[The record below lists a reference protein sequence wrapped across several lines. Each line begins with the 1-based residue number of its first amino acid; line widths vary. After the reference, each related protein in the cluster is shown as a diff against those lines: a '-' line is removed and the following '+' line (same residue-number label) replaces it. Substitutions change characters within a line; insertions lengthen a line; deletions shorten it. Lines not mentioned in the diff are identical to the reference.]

1 MRRASTTAAVLL
13 TASLVLTGCGA
24 GSTDAGDKAA
34 GARAAQPAERAPDG
48 GTADGSSGATGASG
62 ASSGSGAGSDAS
74 SGSGSAKATAKAPAQ
89 QHVIR
94 TAALSVEVAD
104 AAKALVTARTAALDA
119 GGRVENESTER
130 IDDAY
135 LASRIVLRVPQE
147 KYDSVLAELAGTG
160 RLLNRKADA
169 KDVTDQVVD
178 VQSRIA
184 TQRASVA
191 RVRELMDRADRL
203 SDVVTLE
210 AELSRRQ
217 ADLEALLAQQSSLK
231 DRTSLA
237 TITLQLTEKRK
248 EQPKAEER
256 EEGRPGFLDALAGG
270 WNALVGV
277 VAWVLIVLAALAPW
291 LAVGLVALVLWR
303 RLIRPRLAARRP
315 APVPGPRPE
324 GPAVERNAAGA
335 PVGPA
340 RAPESRQT
348 PQAPAPQVPKP
359 PQAPGE

>member
-1 MRRASTTAAVLL
+1 MRRTSTTAAVLL

-24 GSTDAGDKAA
+24 GGSDVGDRAA
-34 GARAAQPAERAPDG
+34 GARAERPADRAPG
-48 GTADGSSGATGASG
+48 GGAADGSSG
-62 ASSGSGAGSDAS
+62 ASSGSGPGSGSDAG
-74 SGSGSAKATAKAPAQ
+74 SGSGSGSGKAAAKAPAQ

-94 TAALSVEVAD
+94 TASLSVEVAD
-104 AAKALVTARTAALDA
+104 AAKALATARTVAVDA
-119 GGRVENESTER
+119 GGRVEDESTER
-130 IDDAY
+130 MDDTS
-135 LASRIVLRVPQE
+135 LASRIVLRVPQG

-160 RLLNRKADA
+160 KLLNRKADA
-169 KDVTDQVVD
+169 QDVTDQVVD

-191 RVRELMDRADRL
+191 RVRELMDRADKL

-248 EQPKAEER
+248 EEPKDEEPK
-256 EEGRPGFLDALAGG
+256 EEGRPGFLDALSGG

-277 VAWVLIVLAALAPW
+277 AAWVLVVLAALAPW
-291 LAVGLVALVLWR
+291 LAVGLAAFLLWS

-315 APVPGPRPE
+315 APVPGPRP
-324 GPAVERNAAGA
+324 GDAGVERNAAGA
-335 PVGPA
+335 PVA
-340 RAPESRQT
+340 
-348 PQAPAPQVPKP
+348 PQAPETGGAPEK
-359 PQAPGE
+359 

>member
-24 GSTDAGDKAA
+24 GSTDAGDEAA

-48 GTADGSSGATGASG
+48 GTADGSSGASG
-62 ASSGSGAGSDAS
+62 ASSGSGSGADSGSG

-104 AAKALVTARTAALDA
+104 AAKALVTARTAALEA

-277 VAWVLIVLAALAPW
+277 VAWILIVLAALAPW
-291 LAVGLVALVLWR
+291 LAVGLVAFVLWR

-315 APVPGPRPE
+315 APVPGPHPE

-340 RAPESRQT
+340 RAPESPQP
-348 PQAPAPQVPKP
+348 PQAPAPQVQKP

>member
-1 MRRASTTAAVLL
+1 MRRTSTTAAVLL

-24 GSTDAGDKAA
+24 GGSDAGDRSA
-34 GARAAQPAERAPDG
+34 GARAERPADRAPG
-48 GTADGSSGATGASG
+48 GGAADGSSG
-62 ASSGSGAGSDAS
+62 ASSGSGPGSGSDAG
-74 SGSGSAKATAKAPAQ
+74 SGSGSGSGKAAAKAPAQ

-94 TAALSVEVAD
+94 TASLSVEVAD
-104 AAKALVTARTAALDA
+104 AAKALATARTVAVDA

-130 IDDAY
+130 VDDTS
-135 LASRIVLRVPQE
+135 LASRIVLRVPQG

-160 RLLNRKADA
+160 KLLNRKADA
-169 KDVTDQVVD
+169 QDVTDQVVD

-191 RVRELMDRADRL
+191 RVRELMDRADKL

-248 EQPKAEER
+248 EEPKDEEPKD
-256 EEGRPGFLDALAGG
+256 EGRPGFLDALSGG

-277 VAWVLIVLAALAPW
+277 AAWVLVVLAALAPW
-291 LAVGLVALVLWR
+291 LAVGLAAFLLWS

-315 APVPGPRPE
+315 APVPGPRP
-324 GPAVERNAAGA
+324 GDAGVERNAAGA
-335 PVGPA
+335 PVA
-340 RAPESRQT
+340 
-348 PQAPAPQVPKP
+348 PQAPETGGAPEK
-359 PQAPGE
+359 

>member
-1 MRRASTTAAVLL
+1 MRGASTTAAVLL

-24 GSTDAGDKAA
+24 GGSDAGDKEA
-34 GARAAQPAERAPDG
+34 GARAAQPADRAPGG
-48 GTADGSSGATGASG
+48 GTADGSSGASG
-62 ASSGSGAGSDAS
+62 SSSGSGADSGTG
-74 SGSGSAKATAKAPAQ
+74 SGSGSGSGKASAKAPAP

-94 TAALSVEVAD
+94 TASLSVEVAD
-104 AAKALVTARTAALDA
+104 AAKALATARTAAVDA

-130 IDDAY
+130 VDDAY

-160 RLLNRKADA
+160 RLLGRKADA
-169 KDVTDQVVD
+169 QDVTDQVVD

-248 EQPKAEER
+248 EQPKAEEPQ
-256 EEGRPGFLDALAGG
+256 EEGRPGFLDALGGG
-270 WNALVGV
+270 WNALVAV
-277 VAWVLIVLAALAPW
+277 VAWVLVVLAALAPW

-303 RLIRPRLAARRP
+303 RLVRPRLAARRP

-324 GPAVERNAAGA
+324 ETAPRPAE
-335 PVGPA
+335 
-340 RAPESRQT
+340 APE
-348 PQAPAPQVPKP
+348 K
-359 PQAPGE
+359 

>member
-1 MRRASTTAAVLL
+1 MRGASTTAAVLL

-24 GSTDAGDKAA
+24 GGSDAGGKAA
-34 GARAAQPAERAPDG
+34 DARAAQPAEQAPGG
-48 GTADGSSGATGASG
+48 GTADGSSGASG
-62 ASSGSGAGSDAS
+62 SSSGSGT
-74 SGSGSAKATAKAPAQ
+74 GSGKAPAKAPAP

-94 TAALSVEVAD
+94 TASLSVEVAD
-104 AAKALVTARTAALDA
+104 AAKALATARTAAVDA

-130 IDDAY
+130 VDDAY

-160 RLLNRKADA
+160 KLLGRKADA
-169 KDVTDQVVD
+169 QDVTDQVVD

-191 RVRELMDRADRL
+191 RVRELMDRADKL

-248 EQPKAEER
+248 EGPKAEESK
-256 EEGRPGFLDALAGG
+256 EEGRPGLLDALGGG
-270 WNALVGV
+270 WNALVAV
-277 VAWVLIVLAALAPW
+277 VAWVLVVLAALAPW
-291 LAVGLVALVLWR
+291 LAVGLVAFVLWR
-303 RLIRPRLAARRP
+303 RLVRPRLAARRP

-324 GPAVERNAAGA
+324 EAAPRPAE
-335 PVGPA
+335 
-340 RAPESRQT
+340 APE
-348 PQAPAPQVPKP
+348 K
-359 PQAPGE
+359 

>member
-62 ASSGSGAGSDAS
+62 ASSGSGSGADSG

-94 TAALSVEVAD
+94 TATLSVEVAD

-169 KDVTDQVVD
+169 EDVTDQVVD

-191 RVRELMDRADRL
+191 RVRELMDRADQL

-277 VAWVLIVLAALAPW
+277 VAWILIVLAALAPW
-291 LAVGLVALVLWR
+291 LAVGLVAFVLWR
-303 RLIRPRLAARRP
+303 RLIRPRLSARRP

-335 PVGPA
+335 AVGPA
-340 RAPESRQT
+340 RAPESPQT
-348 PQAPAPQVPKP
+348 PQVPKS

>member
-1 MRRASTTAAVLL
+1 MRRTSTTAAVLL

-24 GSTDAGDKAA
+24 GGSDAGDRAA
-34 GARAAQPAERAPDG
+34 GARAEQPVDRAPG
-48 GTADGSSGATGASG
+48 GGAADGSSGASSGSSG
-62 ASSGSGAGSDAS
+62 ASSGSGSDAGSGKGA
-74 SGSGSAKATAKAPAQ
+74 AKAPAQ

-94 TAALSVEVAD
+94 TASLSVEVAD
-104 AAKALVTARTAALDA
+104 AAKALATARTVAVDA

-130 IDDAY
+130 VDDTS
-135 LASRIVLRVPQE
+135 LASRIVLRVPQG
-147 KYDSVLAELAGTG
+147 KYDSVLAELTGTG
-160 RLLNRKADA
+160 KLLNRKADA
-169 KDVTDQVVD
+169 QDVTDQVVD

-191 RVRELMDRADRL
+191 RVRELMDRADKL

-248 EQPKAEER
+248 EEPKDEEPK
-256 EEGRPGFLDALAGG
+256 EEGRPGFLDALSGG

-277 VAWVLIVLAALAPW
+277 AAWVLVVLAALAPW
-291 LAVGLVALVLWR
+291 LAVGLLAFLLWSRLV
-303 RLIRPRLAARRP
+303 RPRLAARRP
-315 APVPGPRPE
+315 APVPGPRP
-324 GPAVERNAAGA
+324 GGAGVERNAAGA
-335 PVGPA
+335 PVA
-340 RAPESRQT
+340 
-348 PQAPAPQVPKP
+348 PQAPETGGAPEK
-359 PQAPGE
+359 

>member
-24 GSTDAGDKAA
+24 GGTDAGDKAA

-48 GTADGSSGATGASG
+48 GTADGSSGASG
-62 ASSGSGAGSDAS
+62 ASSGSGSGADAS
-74 SGSGSAKATAKAPAQ
+74 SGSGSGSGSAKATAKAPSQ

-94 TAALSVEVAD
+94 TATLSVEVAD
-104 AAKALVTARTAALDA
+104 AAKALVTARTAALEA

-130 IDDAY
+130 IDDTY

-160 RLLNRKADA
+160 KLLNRKADA
-169 KDVTDQVVD
+169 EDVTDQVVD

-191 RVRELMDRADRL
+191 RVRELMDRADQL

-217 ADLEALLAQQSSLK
+217 ADLEALLARQSSLK

-277 VAWVLIVLAALAPW
+277 VAWILIVLAALAPW

-324 GPAVERNAAGA
+324 EPEPAVERNAAGA

-340 RAPESRQT
+340 
-348 PQAPAPQVPKP
+348 QAPKP

>member
-48 GTADGSSGATGASG
+48 GTADGSSGASG
-62 ASSGSGAGSDAS
+62 ASSGSGSGADSG

-94 TAALSVEVAD
+94 TATLSVEVAD

-169 KDVTDQVVD
+169 EDVTDQVVD

-191 RVRELMDRADRL
+191 RVRELMDRADQL

-217 ADLEALLAQQSSLK
+217 ADLEALLARQSSLK

-277 VAWVLIVLAALAPW
+277 VAWILIVLAALAPW
-291 LAVGLVALVLWR
+291 LAVGLVSFVLWR

-340 RAPESRQT
+340 RAPESPES
-348 PQAPAPQVPKP
+348 PQAPQSPKP